1 VRRPPPLLGEHT
13 AEVMDELGF
22 GRDEIDQVLSS
33 VAGAAEEIIAAIFD
47 D

>member
-1 VRRPPPLLGEHT
+1 LLGEHT
-13 AEVMDELGF
+13 AEVMGELGF

-33 VAGAAEEIIAAIFD
+33 AEGAADVIIAAIFD